1 MNTAQTSPMNSLN
14 EFKSTA
20 SKRLTSVG
28 FPTDSNHLWKY
39 TKPEQFKWEL
49 LKSENSVDIS
59 LQAGKSNLV
68 LEDNI
73 PSSVLE
79 CISTGDLLDD
89 GISLFHASNI
99 QKSAYLRV
107 PKGVN
112 VADPVTIKHAWN
124 SSGASLVVVHLEENS
139 SLTLVEELTHEKSG
153 FIAPRF
159 EFLVGKNAS
168 LNFASMQ
175 LLGGNVN
182 YFGKH
187 RAFLG
192 RDSKAYMLGV
202 SFGAQVAR
210 TEFDLVM
217 QEQNSEGFI
226 RGLYI
231 ADGSR
236 HVDFHTNQIHIA
248 PHCRS
253 DLLCKGI
260 LRDESRAVYYG
271 FIKVNEDAQ
280 KTDAY
285 QTSRNLILSPNARA
299 DSIPNLEIKA
309 NDVKCSHGASVGQ
322 VNPQEKFYLMTRG
335 LTEDQ
340 AELLLIEGFLNEVLE
355 HFPVPSIVEN
365 WGVLLSK
372 RLIGK

>member
-1 MNTAQTSPMNSLN
+1 MSTQLLSEINSLE
-14 EFKSTA
+14 EFKGFLSQKLKT
-20 SKRLTSVG
+20 VG
-28 FPTDSNHLWKY
+28 FPTESDPLWRY
-39 TKPEQFKWEL
+39 TKPDQFNWEALRSPNDLSITLEQGSSKLSLE
-49 LKSENSVDIS
+49 SDIP
-59 LQAGKSNLV
+59 L
-68 LEDNI
+68 
-73 PSSVLE
+73 SVLH
-79 CISTGDLLDD
+79 CISTGDLTQD
-89 GISLFHASNI
+89 GASLFQGSCV
-99 QKSAYLRV
+99 QKTAYLRI
-107 PKGVN
+107 PKGTSIT
-112 VADPVTIKHAWN
+112 DPVTIKHHWQG
-124 SSGASLVVVHLEENS
+124 SGASLVVIQLEENS

-187 RAFLG
+187 RAFLS

-202 SFGAQVAR
+202 SLGAQVSR
-210 TEFDLVM
+210 SEFDLVM
-217 QEQNSEGFI
+217 QEANSEGYI

-248 PHCRS
+248 PNCRS

-260 LRDESRAVYYG
+260 LKDESRAVYYG
-271 FIKVNEDAQ
+271 FIKVSEDAQ

-285 QTSRNLILSPNARA
+285 QTSRNLILSPEARA
-299 DSIPNLEIKA
+299 DAIPNLEIKA

-335 LTEDQ
+335 LTEEQ
-340 AELLLIEGFLNEVLE
+340 AELLLVEGFLNEVLD
-355 HFPVPSIVEN
+355 HFPVTQIAEK
-365 WGVLLSK
+365 WGTLLTK